1 MTTASRTAR
10 VLLIADDASAGDPY
24 RGALE
29 VGGYDVRQAASF
41 VDVLDS
47 PMPDPDVVVL
57 FDLAVFAYPGHASL
71 VVRIP
76 YQMTPD
82 EVVAEVHR
90 RIAVRATL
98 QAASA

>member
-1 MTTASRTAR
+1 MNTTSSTAR
-10 VLLIADDASAGDPY
+10 VLLIADDPSAGDPY

-29 VGGYDVRQAASF
+29 VGGYDVEQAESF
-41 VDVLDS
+41 VDVRDS

-57 FDLAVFAYPGHASL
+57 CDLAVFASPGPSAL

-82 EVVAEVHR
+82 ELVTEVHR
-90 RIAVRATL
+90 RVAHRATL
-98 QAASA
+98 RAASA